1 LNIRNIII
9 IVFSG
14 LLLLGS
20 QEASAQRQKV
30 ENLPAYD
37 LQPRRYGFILAM
49 TQMDFRI
56 KPISNLNTK
65 MFTDLQAKDIS
76 ADSAMLFGVTSDP
89 AFGFSVGIVGIQ
101 RLGTYFDLQLI
112 PTLTFGERYLDY
124 RILKFRKGEQE
135 LIEIRKNIPS
145 TFVQFPLSVRYKSLR
160 LNNFAAYII
169 GGVSYNLD
177 LASQAKKDSDQG
189 QIQVKLYKHDLSM
202 DIGFGFDFYFEWFK
216 LGTEFKM
223 SYGMFDML
231 KKEDNIYTDG
241 IESMKSKI
249 FQFSLTFE

>member
-1 LNIRNIII
+1 MRIRKIII
-9 IVFSG
+9 ISIAG
-14 LLLLGS
+14 LLLLGTGGVF
-20 QEASAQRQKV
+20 AQNRKI

-37 LQPRRYGFILAM
+37 LTPRRYGFILAM
-49 TQMDFRI
+49 TRMDFRI
-56 KPISNLNTK
+56 KTIPNLNTK
-65 MFTDLQAKDIS
+65 MFSDVQAKDIS
-76 ADSAMLFGVTSDP
+76 ADSAMLYGVTSDP

-101 RLGTYFDLQLI
+101 RLGTYFDLQFI
-112 PTLTFGERYLDY
+112 PSLTFGERYLDY

-145 TFVQFPLSVRYKSLR
+145 TFVQFPLTVRYKSLR
-160 LNNFAAYII
+160 LNNFASYVI

-177 LASQAKKDSDQG
+177 LASQAKKSGDQG
-189 QIQVKLYKHDLSM
+189 QIQVKLYKHDVSM
-202 DIGFGFDFYFEWFK
+202 ELGFGFDFYFEWFK
-216 LGTEFKM
+216 LGTELKM

-231 KKEDNIYTDG
+231 KHENNIYTDG

>member
-1 LNIRNIII
+1 MNIRKIII
-9 IVFSG
+9 IAIAG

-20 QEASAQRQKV
+20 NHAFSQRQKI
-30 ENLPAYD
+30 ENKSGYD
-37 LQPRRYGFILAM
+37 LAPRHFGFILAM

-56 KPISNLNTK
+56 TPVSNLNTK

-76 ADSAMLFGVTSDP
+76 ADSAMLMGVQSDP
-89 AFGFSVGIVGIQ
+89 SFGFTVGIVGNL
-101 RLGTYFDLQLI
+101 RLGNNFDLRLI
-112 PTLTFGERYLDY
+112 PSLTFGERYLDY

-135 LIEIRKNIPS
+135 LIDIRKNIPS
-145 TFVQFPLSVRYKSLR
+145 TFVQFPLTVKYRSLR
-160 LNNFAAYII
+160 LNNFAAYIL

-177 LASQAKKDSDQG
+177 LASQAKKDADQG
-189 QIQVKLYKHDLSM
+189 LIQVKLYKNDVSLEL
-202 DIGFGFDFYFEWFK
+202 GFGFDFYFEWFK
-216 LGTEFKM
+216 LGTELKM

-249 FQFSLTFE
+249 FQLSFTFE

>member
-1 LNIRNIII
+1 
-9 IVFSG
+9 
-14 LLLLGS
+14 
-20 QEASAQRQKV
+20 
-30 ENLPAYD
+30 
-37 LQPRRYGFILAM
+37 
-49 TQMDFRI
+49 
-56 KPISNLNTK
+56 
-65 MFTDLQAKDIS
+65 
-76 ADSAMLFGVTSDP
+76 
-89 AFGFSVGIVGIQ
+89 
-101 RLGTYFDLQLI
+101 
-112 PTLTFGERYLDY
+112 
-124 RILKFRKGEQE
+124 
-135 LIEIRKNIPS
+135 
-145 TFVQFPLSVRYKSLR
+145 LR

>member
-1 LNIRNIII
+1 
-9 IVFSG
+9 
-14 LLLLGS
+14 
-20 QEASAQRQKV
+20 
-30 ENLPAYD
+30 
-37 LQPRRYGFILAM
+37 
-49 TQMDFRI
+49 
-56 KPISNLNTK
+56 
-65 MFTDLQAKDIS
+65 
-76 ADSAMLFGVTSDP
+76 MLFGVTSDP

-189 QIQVKLYKHDLSM
+189 QIQVKLFKHDVGL

-241 IESMKSKI
+241 IESMKSKM